1 MSQESNQH
9 GQEEHYVCHEDA
21 DTIDEGPVRVLG
33 YTGIQ
38 SGVVFNRNL
47 V

>member
-1 MSQESNQH
+1 MPQEPNQH
-9 GQEEHYVCHEDA
+9 GQEEHYVDHEDA

-33 YTGIQ
+33 CTGIHV
-38 SGVVFNRNL
+38 GVVFNRNL